1 MNNLLGYP
9 VMLMFKLMNVKATLV
24 SIWFITLFSILFLIQ
39 NEFYSHYAIDIFI
52 GGLVIW
58 LITASFLCI
67 TNDLHNF
74 EVQLSQ
80 AAKPEHDYR
89 ELSSNT
95 IFFDGLINQF
105 QTLVR
110 EADRRIAELKEQVAE
125 IRYSSKQVTESALAV
140 SDNVA
145 KQSDSTNLSAA
156 AVTQMSNSLQ
166 DVVAKI
172 STVECAASKACDLAK
187 GGTTQLNDLGTE
199 VDIVTQEAA
208 QTLSA
213 IKELNKSSEH
223 VLTLTNDI
231 QKIAEQTNLLALNA
245 SIEAARAGEQG
256 RGFAV
261 VADEVRS
268 LASVSQETATNIIGS
283 MGGVTKRSASV
294 ETSMSKV
301 FKLTQA
307 CVKKADEAKHN
318 LTDIYS
324 ESDQVKFQISVI
336 SSNTEQ
342 QSIATKEISKHLSEV
357 VEIAQANAQIAEQT
371 TELAGHLKNVTSSN
385 KDITQ

>member
-140 SDNVA
+140 SVNVA